1 MVVVAVPADAGK
13 GVGGGPALRP
23 QVVVVGGGRRRR
35 VFVGMV
41 VQRLRRGGLQAQFVV
56 RWAGPAAA
64 RPGQRHQPAASARQR
79 GAEHAGHE
87 LLVSGLGLVQR
98 RPARLPLEL
107 PPALDSICGGNSV
120 SAAAPAERASAH
132 TGKAREGKSGAASGA
147 CSSGMRQERGWRD
160 GTF

>member
-1 MVVVAVPADAGK
+1 MVVVAVPADAGE

-35 VFVGMV
+35 VLVGVV
-41 VQRLRRGGLQAQFVV
+41 VQRLGRGGLQAQFVV
-56 RWAGPAAA
+56 RRAGPAAA

-79 GAEHAGHE
+79 RAEHAGHE
-87 LLVSGLGLVQR
+87 LLVRGLGLVQR
-98 RPARLPLEL
+98 GPAGLPLEL
-107 PPALDSICGGNSV
+107 PPALGCIYGGNRV
-120 SAAAPAERASAH
+120 SAAAAAGAH
-132 TGKAREGKSGAASGA
+132 PRTPGRGREGKSGA